1 MAVIEIKC
9 PMCKGSIWLEQ
20 STGKVV
26 DHKGADQQKVDFNS
40 FMKSQDGRASAL
52 EEKARKA
59 KEDMAKRKVEIEQQF
74 KQAKEHPEDLKG
86 DVESPFKWD

>member
-1 MAVIEIKC
+1 
-9 PMCKGSIWLEQ
+9 
-20 STGKVV
+20 
-26 DHKGADQQKVDFNS
+26 
-40 FMKSQDGRASAL
+40 MKSQDTRASAR